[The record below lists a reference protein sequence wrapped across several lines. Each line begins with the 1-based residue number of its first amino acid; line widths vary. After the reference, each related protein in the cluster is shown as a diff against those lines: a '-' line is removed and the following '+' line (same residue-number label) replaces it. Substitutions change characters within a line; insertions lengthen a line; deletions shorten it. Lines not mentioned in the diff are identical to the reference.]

1 MGRDGEMLGVT
12 QREPCLRER
21 WGEMGRYGE
30 MLGVAQR
37 EPCLHA
43 RVKRH
48 HQHYQIC
55 SVRA

>member
-1 MGRDGEMLGVT
+1 MGVT

-48 HQHYQIC
+48 HQHYHIC
-55 SVRA
+55 RVRA